1 MVKNTLGELGL
12 DAKPTLLVLNKVDLL
27 LKSDG
32 MAHGY
37 NATANLKPDMTGAI
51 TVSAAKRIGLDALLR
66 GVDQALAEVVR
77 VTVPAEAAF

>member
-1 MVKNTLGELGL
+1 MQVVRDTLSEMGL
-12 DAKPTLLVLNKVDLL
+12 EAKPTLLVLNKVDLL
-27 LKSDG
+27 LSGNGSALEDH
-32 MAHGY
+32 AV
-37 NATANLKPDMTGAI
+37 AGAI